1 MLQIKTKLSKFK
13 ALCICSQCS
22 QDYECNF
29 YDAKKSRVGHLCDD
43 CKDIII
49 KMKTFT
55 QNDLLK
61 VFHYD
66 EHTGELTHKLDTRRS
81 QKGSVAT
88 YPHNEGYLQMT
99 IGGQEYLAH
108 RVIWFMQTG
117 QWPTQVD
124 HENHDRADNRWC
136 NLRDVKHRTNQLN
149 MSLRRNNSTGV
160 NGVRKLPSGR
170 FNAYIMVQRKQ
181 IPLGTYDTLEEAASV
196 RKQADQLY
204 GFHLNHGS

>member
-13 ALCICSQCS
+13 ALCTCSQCS

-29 YDAKKSRVGHLCDD
+29 YAAKKSRVGHLCDD

-81 QKGSVAT
+81 QKGSAAT

-99 IGGQEYLAH
+99 IGGKEYLAH

-124 HENHDRADNRWC
+124 HENHDRADNRWR

-181 IPLGTYDTLEEAASV
+181 IPLGTYDTLEEAASA

-204 GFHLNHGS
+204 GFHANHGS